1 MTRNDTLRQTNAFA
15 MLDGLLFGIYWCFGF
30 LCAVKG
36 VGGGGLSTL
45 SMMVIISAPFL
56 GCYFARR
63 FENQVRQDE
72 PVGYGKAYLYSAM
85 LYLYASI
92 ILALAAYAYFRWF
105 DGGNFVSSYIA
116 LQSAPEMQQAMQQS
130 GMRDFINNA
139 VAQSGFNSLEE
150 MLRSIGPADIAASL
164 FNVNIFLGLLLSLPT
179 ALIGKTR
186 NSDINQDNASI
197 KP

>member
-45 SMMVIISAPFL
+45 GMMVIISAPFL

-63 FENQVRQDE
+63 FERQVRQDE
-72 PVGYGKAYLYSAM
+72 PVGYGKAYLYSAL

-92 ILALAAYAYFRWF
+92 ILALAAYAYFHWL

-116 LQSAPEMQQAMQQS
+116 LQNAPEMQQALHES
-130 GMRDFINNA
+130 GMQDFFDNA
-139 VAQSGFNSLEE
+139 VAQSGFSSLEE

-179 ALIGKTR
+179 ALVGKTR
-186 NSDINQDNASI
+186 SSDLNETNT
-197 KP
+197 K

>member
-45 SMMVIISAPFL
+45 GMMVIISAPFL

-72 PVGYGKAYLYSAM
+72 PVSYGKAYLYSAL

-92 ILALAAYAYFRWF
+92 ILALAAYAYFHWL

-116 LQSAPEMQQAMQQS
+116 LQNAPEMQQALHES
-130 GMRDFINNA
+130 GMQDFFDNA
-139 VAQSGFNSLEE
+139 VAQSGFSSLEE

-179 ALIGKTR
+179 ALVGKTR
-186 NSDINQDNASI
+186 SSDLNETNT
-197 KP
+197 K